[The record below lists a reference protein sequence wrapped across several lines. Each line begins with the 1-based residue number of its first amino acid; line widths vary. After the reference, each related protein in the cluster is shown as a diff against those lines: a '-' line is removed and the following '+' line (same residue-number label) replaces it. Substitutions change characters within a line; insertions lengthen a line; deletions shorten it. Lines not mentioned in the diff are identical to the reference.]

1 MKLTRRFD
9 SALLLAL
16 ELHAD
21 QKTKGKQVPY
31 AAHLLSTAAL
41 VMQFGGTERQAIAAL
56 LHDAAEDAGGRPT
69 LARIRRL
76 FGGQVARIVADCSDT
91 FDRPKPE
98 WEKRKRLYIESVAT
112 KPAASLLVTA
122 CDKLDNARTIVAD
135 LRREG
140 PRTLDKFRGGRR
152 TLWYYDQMAKALGQA
167 GAGTPVT
174 NVVWELRVAVRE
186 MKRLAGPDRRR
197 GARAG

>member
-1 MKLTRRFD
+1 MNLTRRFD
-9 SALLLAL
+9 AALSLAL
-16 ELHAD
+16 ELHAH

-31 AAHLLSTAAL
+31 AAHLLSTTAL

-56 LHDAAEDAGGRPT
+56 LHDAAEDAGGRRT
-69 LARIRRL
+69 LARIRRR
-76 FGGQVARIVADCSDT
+76 FGEHVANIVEDCSDT
-91 FDRPKPE
+91 MVKPKPA
-98 WEKRKRLYIESVAT
+98 WEERKRRYIESVAT

-140 PRTLDKFRGGRR
+140 PRTLDRFNGGRR
-152 TLWYYDQMAKALGQA
+152 TLWYYDEIAKALGKA

-174 NVVWELRVAVRE
+174 NVVRELREAVRQ
-186 MKRLAGPDRRR
+186 MRRLAGPEGRR
-197 GARAG
+197 GTGR